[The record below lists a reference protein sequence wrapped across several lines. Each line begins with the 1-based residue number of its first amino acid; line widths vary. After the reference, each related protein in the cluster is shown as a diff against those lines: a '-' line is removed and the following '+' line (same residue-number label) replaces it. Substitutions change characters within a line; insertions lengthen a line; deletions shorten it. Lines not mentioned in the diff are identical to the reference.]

1 MPKLIQCAELQGV
14 EVFATGEWAG
24 HTFTEHDLDEMVAN
38 FGRLVPAHVQVPVKL
53 GHADQQVIAQRNGQ
67 PALGWVSRLYRSG
80 KKLLADFT
88 AVPATLLE
96 LIRAQRYR
104 FVSAELYRKWQDTH
118 YEKNLAT
125 GATGHVLTAVAFL
138 GADLPEV
145 KSLAELGAVLADD
158 AAGGAGKVVVTAA
171 PTPEGML
178 AVPCVPAMD
187 AAARAI
193 HASSTDDTTVPET
206 TESPMPEPIK
216 PDPTAVPPP
225 APKAPEP
232 PADETPAIK
241 LAMAELAA
249 KLDASEARNAKLAEE
264 HAAMREREK
273 LAEARAL
280 HADAERT
287 VAKFSTPECLKIVTP
302 AQREIAMLIL
312 TRATAGVAVTA
323 AEAGERKLFAAD
335 EKPRDLS
342 VRELFDRYIAATPE
356 AKHLLTEMTKDTPA
370 PAAETFT
377 SAVEQIIARD
387 KLDPVK
393 DYGQAVTLARKERPD
408 LYGYGGYN
416 SQARN

>member
-1 MPKLIQCAELQGV
+1 MPNPIQCAELAGV

-24 HTFTEHDLDEMVAN
+24 HTFSERDLDEMVAN
-38 FGRLVPAHVQVPVKL
+38 FTALVAHVQVPVKL

-67 PALGWVSRLYRSG
+67 PALGWVSRLYRQG
-80 KKLLADFT
+80 KKLFADFA
-88 AVPATLLE
+88 AVPEALLA

-104 FVSAELYRKWQDTH
+104 FVSAELYRDWQNTH
-118 YEKNLAT
+118 YEKNLKT

-158 AAGGAGKVVVTAA
+158 TTGGAEKVVVTAA
-171 PTPEGML
+171 PTPTDGMI
-178 AVPCVPAMD
+178 AVPYVPAPT

-193 HASSTDDTTVPET
+193 HASSTGDTTVPET
-206 TESPMPEPIK
+206 TEPTMPDDTK
-216 PDPTAVPPP
+216 TDPTAVPPP
-225 APKAPEP
+225 APKAPP
-232 PADETPAIK
+232 PPDETPAIK
-241 LAMAELAA
+241 LAMAEMAA

-287 VAKFSTPECLKIVTP
+287 VAKFSAPECLKIVTP
-302 AQREIAMLIL
+302 AQREIAMLLL

-342 VRELFDRYIAATPE
+342 GRELFEKYVAATPD

-393 DYGQAVTLARKERPD
+393 DYSQAVTLARKERPD
-408 LYGYGGYN
+408 LYGYGGYT